1 MHASI
6 PDFLSQAILVT
17 ILVLASIIHDPM
29 SELDFVSIGDI
40 TTDEFIQLR
49 EDRAVVNRALSGRD
63 VLSMYF
69 GDKLEYDNAINVP
82 AVGNSP
88 NAAVSAKRLGLNTAL
103 VTDIGNDE
111 GGEEIRVWLENE
123 GIDTRFVDV
132 HEGKETN
139 HHYVLR
145 YGPERTILIKHET
158 YDYVVPD
165 MGSPKWV
172 YFSSVGEHGIE
183 YHHQI
188 AAYVR
193 EHEGTKLSF
202 QPGSFQIQL
211 GHDALKDVYAASELF
226 FCNKEEAQQIVESQ
240 EEDISKLLEMLKALG
255 PTIPVIT
262 DGPSGAFALAE
273 DGVWHMPMYPDPAPP
288 VDRTGAGDAF
298 SSTFTAALALGN
310 DVPTALRWGPINSMS
325 VVQHVGAQKG
335 LLSRSQLEE
344 HLASAPEDYVA
355 TKLS

>member
-1 MHASI
+1 MNE
-6 PDFLSQAILVT
+6 F
-17 ILVLASIIHDPM
+17 
-29 SELDFVSIGDI
+29 DFVAIGDI
-40 TTDEFIQLR
+40 VTDEFIELR
-49 EDRAVVNRALSGRD
+49 KDRAVINQELSGRK
-63 VLSMYF
+63 VLTMYF
-69 GDKLEYDNAINVP
+69 GDKLEFENAVNVP

-103 VTDIGNDE
+103 VTDIGDDE
-111 GGEEIRVWLENE
+111 GGKEIQDWLNTE
-123 GIDTRFVDV
+123 GIDMRFVDV
-132 HEGKETN
+132 HPGKETN

-145 YGPERTILIKHET
+145 YGAERTILIKHER

-165 MGSPKWV
+165 MGAPKWV

-188 AAYVR
+188 AQYVR

-202 QPGSFQIQL
+202 QPGSFQILL
-211 GHDALKDVYAASELF
+211 GHEALKDVYEVCELF
-226 FCNKEEAQQIVESQ
+226 FCNKEEAQQILSTDEGNVSE
-240 EEDISKLLEMLKALG
+240 LLHRMRELG

-262 DGPSGAFALAE
+262 DGPEGAYALAD

-298 SSTFTAALALGN
+298 SSTFTSALALGH
-310 DVPTALRWGPINSMS
+310 DIPTALRWGPINSMS

-335 LLSRSQLEE
+335 LLTRDMLEDY
-344 HLASAPEDYVA
+344 LRNAPEEYQARKV
-355 TKLS
+355 